1 MKFSPLLQCKFLCWN
16 MGLQDVDRAP
26 NRFELM
32 KFVRTNKGLQSDEE
46 EAPDKQGIVQ
56 SGRGT
61 AKGNND
67 AL

>member
-1 MKFSPLLQCKFLCWN
+1 MKFL
-16 MGLQDVDRAP
+16 RA
-26 NRFELM
+26 
-32 KFVRTNKGLQSDEE
+32 NKWLQSDEE
-46 EAPDKQGIVQ
+46 GAPDKQGIVQ